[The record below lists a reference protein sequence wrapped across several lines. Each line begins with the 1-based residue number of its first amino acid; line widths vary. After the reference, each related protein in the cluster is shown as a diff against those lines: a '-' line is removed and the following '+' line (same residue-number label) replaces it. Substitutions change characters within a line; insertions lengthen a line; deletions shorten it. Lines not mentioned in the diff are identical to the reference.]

1 MNRIS
6 IVEQLLR
13 EMAEEMPVLLRALP
27 DDGLWQAMAA
37 GLLAN
42 EDTDKLAARL
52 ADCESVFP
60 GAPDWRE
67 VYGEM
72 RSMVNEWPVGPYAGT
87 TPGDV
92 DHSIA
97 LNGAL

>member
-1 MNRIS
+1 MNRFS

-37 GLLAN
+37 GLLAD
-42 EDTDKLAARL
+42 EDTEKLAARL
-52 ADCESVFP
+52 ADCESALP

-72 RSMVNEWPVGPYAGT
+72 RSMVNEWPAGPYDA
-87 TPGDV
+87 
-92 DHSIA
+92 IA
-97 LNGAL
+97 P

>member
-1 MNRIS
+1 MNRID

-27 DDGLWQAMAA
+27 DDGLWRAMAS
-37 GLLAN
+37 GLLAD
-42 EDTDKLAARL
+42 EETEALAARI
-52 ADCESVFP
+52 AEGNTSFA

-72 RSMVNEWPVGPYAGT
+72 RAMVNEWPAGHLSAAA
-87 TPGDV
+87 G
-92 DHSIA
+92 
-97 LNGAL
+97 